1 MLSLLHFMADY
12 KCHLETTGLHIS
24 YTLLLT
30 EHLPENWS
38 SQKGR
43 SRSARLICYL
53 IHWHDDSLFF
63 ESCYWELS
71 IGYQLISPPVSN
83 YLISS

>member
-24 YTLLLT
+24 CTLLLT

-43 SRSARLICYL
+43 GRFAALFCYL
-53 IHWHDDSLFF
+53 IHWHNNDSLF
-63 ESCYWELS
+63 LKVV
-71 IGYQLISPPVSN
+71 IGN
-83 YLISS
+83 